1 MGAEREMHPMTGV
14 ANRAPRPADHGA
26 GSAAGAAAA
35 EQATGSAGPVTLSDV
50 AREAGVSVATASR
63 AVNGG
68 ARRVREELRERV
80 VAAAARLN
88 YTVNTQAQATARGRT
103 NVVGLIV
110 HDIADPYFAS
120 IAAGVMRA
128 AEQHGLLVTVGGT
141 DGRPER
147 EVEYLAALRGQ
158 RGQAAILAGS
168 RVDDARIQQALSD
181 EIAAFEAGG
190 GRVVVISQQ
199 LLPVDTVVVENRGGA
214 RALAAELAGRGYRRF
229 GVLAGPRALI
239 TARDRVEGFR
249 DGLARA
255 GLPAPVVV
263 RGGFTRDGGHAA
275 MNELLDAASG
285 ADAVDCVFAVNDV
298 MAVGAMTACRER
310 GLTLPDDLALA
321 GFDDIAT
328 LRDVHPAL
336 STVRLP
342 LAQIGASALD
352 LVLTGAPGS
361 AARQRRV
368 KGEVVLRAST
378 PERGLAA
385 APARGLR

>member
-1 MGAEREMHPMTGV
+1 MADEP
-14 ANRAPRPADHGA
+14 APARPAA
-26 GSAAGAAAA
+26 SVGAALTGAA
-35 EQATGSAGPVTLSDV
+35 LTGAVSTGAVTLSDV

-63 AVNGG
+63 AINGG
-68 ARRVREELRERV
+68 TRRVREDLRERV
-80 VAAAARLN
+80 AAAAARLN
-88 YTVNTQAQATARGRT
+88 YAVNAQAQATARGRT
-103 NVVGLIV
+103 NVVGLVV

-128 AEQHGLLVTVGGT
+128 AEQHGLLVTVGST

-147 EVEYLAALRGQ
+147 ELDYLAALRGQ
-158 RGQAAILAGS
+158 RGQAVILAGS
-168 RVDDARIQQALSD
+168 RVDDPRIRRALAGQ
-181 EIAAFEAGG
+181 IAAFEAGG

-199 LLPVDTVVVENRGGA
+199 VLPVDTVVIENRGGA

-229 GVLAGPRALI
+229 GVLAGPRALV
-239 TARDRVEGFR
+239 TARDRLEGFR

-263 RGGFTRDGGHAA
+263 RGEFTRDGGHAA
-275 MNELLDAASG
+275 MSELLDGGLLGSGLPDDGLPASAG
-285 ADAVDCVFAVNDV
+285 GLGEVECVFAVNDV

-310 GLTLPDDLALA
+310 GLALPDDLALA

-342 LAQIGASALD
+342 LTQIGASALD
-352 LVLTGAPGS
+352 LVLTGAAGTAP
-361 AARQRRV
+361 RRRRV

-378 PERGLAA
+378 PGR
-385 APARGLR
+385 